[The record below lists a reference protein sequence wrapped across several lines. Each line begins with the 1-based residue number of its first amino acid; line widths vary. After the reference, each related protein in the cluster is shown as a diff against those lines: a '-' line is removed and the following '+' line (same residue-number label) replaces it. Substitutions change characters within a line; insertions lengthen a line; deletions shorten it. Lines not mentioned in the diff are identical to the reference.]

1 MHGALVMLL
10 PSLQSGSVDDRGGLN
25 VGSNNSHPGTGK
37 KKKRKFITITKNV
50 FGEVCEWQVFS
61 IPVFV
66 HC

>member
-50 FGEVCEWQVFS
+50 FGEVCE
-61 IPVFV
+61 
-66 HC
+66 